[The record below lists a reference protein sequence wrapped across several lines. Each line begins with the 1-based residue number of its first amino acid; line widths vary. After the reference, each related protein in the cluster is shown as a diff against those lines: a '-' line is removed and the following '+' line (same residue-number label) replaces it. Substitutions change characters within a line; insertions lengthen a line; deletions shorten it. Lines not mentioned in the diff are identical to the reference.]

1 MRERYL
7 DAFDRVWIDNLHGDR
22 KISERAPD
30 GRSSETVF
38 KVQGQSPGIRVG
50 TGIALLARTDS
61 GGAREV
67 QYRDFHEPRA
77 EDRRA
82 ALLESAEEK
91 SEERAGAY
99 TALEPRAGLGYP
111 LKPRATGEGYFD
123 WPKLLELFPEF
134 FPGVTTSCD
143 DSVVDTDHDRLAERM
158 KRYFDPNIS
167 NAEIADTDPR
177 LMRDVDGFD
186 AEKTRDCL
194 QKRGFKRE
202 HITRYQYRPMDV
214 RWLYWE
220 PKTELLDR
228 ERTEFMPHVFE
239 GNLFLAVAH
248 KPRRGWEGPMVAQTA
263 GDYVL
268 ADPSTNLFPLKLNP
282 DTLGQDLFSQSGSGG
297 ASDEDDGPVFNLSH
311 DAEDYL
317 AGLKSPSS
325 HAFTPPQL
333 FFHTLAVLH
342 APAYGIE
349 HEGALRQ
356 DWPRVP
362 LPAEADALR
371 QSAALGRRVAALLN
385 VEQDVDGV
393 TAGSVREA
401 LRPLAA
407 PVKAGGGQLDPS
419 AGDLAVTAGWGYT
432 IGTTVMPNNGEI
444 VERPFTEEEQ
454 RAFPD
459 GYEDR
464 FGTQALDLYLNER
477 AYWQG
482 VPQRVWDYTLGGY
495 PVLKKWLSY
504 REKDVLG
511 RALGTG
517 EVRHFAGMARRI
529 AALLLLEPELD
540 ENYVRARSEAVAWE
554 EITEDAAS

>member
-1 MRERYL
+1 M
-7 DAFDRVWIDNLHGDR
+7 
-22 KISERAPD
+22 
-30 GRSSETVF
+30 
-38 KVQGQSPGIRVG
+38 
-50 TGIALLARTDS
+50 
-61 GGAREV
+61 
-67 QYRDFHEPRA
+67 
-77 EDRRA
+77 
-82 ALLESAEEK
+82 
-91 SEERAGAY
+91 
-99 TALEPRAGLGYP
+99 
-111 LKPRATGEGYFD
+111 
-123 WPKLLELFPEF
+123 
-134 FPGVTTSCD
+134 
-143 DSVVDTDHDRLAERM
+143 
-158 KRYFDPNIS
+158 
-167 NAEIADTDPR
+167 
-177 LMRDVDGFD
+177 
-186 AEKTRDCL
+186 
-194 QKRGFKRE
+194 
-202 HITRYQYRPMDV
+202 
-214 RWLYWE
+214 
-220 PKTELLDR
+220 
-228 ERTEFMPHVFE
+228 
-239 GNLFLAVAH
+239 
-248 KPRRGWEGPMVAQTA
+248 
-263 GDYVL
+263 
-268 ADPSTNLFPLKLNP
+268 
-282 DTLGQDLFSQSGSGG
+282 
-297 ASDEDDGPVFNLSH
+297 FNLSH

-317 AGLKSPSS
+317 AGLKSPRS

-540 ENYVRARSEAVAWE
+540 ENYVRVRSEAVAWE